1 LAINS
6 SSKEAKL
13 VEREKMVLLYEKRD
27 KVATITINRPE
38 RMNTLNLDTARLLFQ
53 AWSDFSE
60 DKETIVLIITGSGD
74 KAFCVGA
81 DLKERNQLGEDIH
94 VSSFWNSSLKLPM
107 RHTECYK
114 PVIAAIN
121 GHCLA
126 GGLELALIC
135 DIRIA
140 SENSTFGQPEIKWG
154 IFPGMGATQRLP
166 RALPYNLAAE
176 ILLTGEPIDANR
188 AFEIGLV
195 NRVVPYRN
203 LMSTATSIAESIS
216 VKAPLALKAVKEA
229 LLRSYELPL
238 NQGMRMEGLLRR
250 IIGDTEDAHE
260 GMRAFQENRKPVYRG
275 R

>member
-1 LAINS
+1 MI
-6 SSKEAKL
+6 
-13 VEREKMVLLYEKRD
+13 LLYEKRE

-38 RMNTLNLDTARLLFQ
+38 MMNAINIDLAQQLFR
-53 AWSDFSE
+53 AWADFSE
-60 DKETIVLIITGSGD
+60 DTETKVLIITGSGD

-81 DLKERNQLGEDIH
+81 DLKERSQQGEDIH
-94 VSSFWNSSLKLPM
+94 VSSFWDSSLKLPM
-107 RHTECYK
+107 RHTECHK

-126 GGLELALIC
+126 GGLELALVC

-166 RALPYNLAAE
+166 RVLPYNLAAE
-176 ILLTGEPIDANR
+176 ILLTGESIDANR
-188 AFEIGLV
+188 AFEIGLI
-195 NRVVPYRN
+195 NRVVPLQD
-203 LMSTATSIAESIS
+203 LMKTATSIAESIS
-216 VKAPLALKAVKEA
+216 EKAPLALRAVKEA
-229 LLRSYELPL
+229 LLRSYDLPL

-260 GMRAFQENRKPVYRG
+260 GLRAFQENRKPEYRG
-275 R
+275 K

>member
-1 LAINS
+1 MN
-6 SSKEAKL
+6 
-13 VEREKMVLLYEKRD
+13 
-27 KVATITINRPE
+27 TINRD
-38 RMNTLNLDTARLLFQ
+38 LSQQLFR
-53 AWSDFSE
+53 AWTDFSE
-60 DKETIVLIITGSGD
+60 DTETKVLIITGNGD

-107 RHTECYK
+107 RHIECYK

-126 GGLELALIC
+126 GGLELALVC

-166 RALPYNLAAE
+166 RVLPYNLAAE
-176 ILLTGEPIDANR
+176 ILLTGESIDANR

-195 NRVVPYRN
+195 NRVVPFQD
-203 LMSTATSIAESIS
+203 LMKTAMAIAKSIS
-216 VKAPLALKAVKEA
+216 EKAPLAIRAVKEA
-229 LLRSYELPL
+229 LLRSYDLPL

-250 IIGDTEDAHE
+250 IVGDTKDAHE
-260 GMRAFQENRKPVYRG
+260 GMRAFQENRKPKFRG
-275 R
+275 M